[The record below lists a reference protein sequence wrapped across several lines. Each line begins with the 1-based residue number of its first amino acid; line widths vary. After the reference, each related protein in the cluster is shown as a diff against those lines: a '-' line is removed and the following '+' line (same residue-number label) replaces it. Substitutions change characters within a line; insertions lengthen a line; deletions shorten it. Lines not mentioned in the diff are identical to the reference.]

1 MEEEV
6 CGKWMPRARTTCAR
20 RPLHLG
26 ECRTAKALAD
36 TRARKTAR
44 RVGKTLFT
52 PEAKA
57 RWNRRYNLKRYGLT
71 EDDFER
77 MLVEQDYACA
87 MCSELFSDAEVIYI
101 DHDHNCCPDEKSSC
115 GRCVR
120 GLLNRRC
127 NIAVGYIERY
137 DELARV
143 YLGKAKT
150 PLPRRSEG
158 LRVVA
163 S

>member
-1 MEEEV
+1 MDATSADHVCPASSPPGRVPDGEGPGRHQGTEDRAAGRQDALYPGSQGQVEPEV
-6 CGKWMPRARTTCAR
+6 QPQ
-20 RPLHLG
+20 
-26 ECRTAKALAD
+26 
-36 TRARKTAR
+36 
-44 RVGKTLFT
+44 
-52 PEAKA
+52 
-57 RWNRRYNLKRYGLT
+57 RYGLT

-87 MCSELFSDAEVIYI
+87 MCSEPFSDAEVIYI

>member
-1 MEEEV
+1 
-6 CGKWMPRARTTCAR
+6 MPRARTTCAR

-57 RWNRRYNLKRYGLT
+57 RWNRRYNLKRY
-71 EDDFER
+71 
-77 MLVEQDYACA
+77 
-87 MCSELFSDAEVIYI
+87 
-101 DHDHNCCPDEKSSC
+101 
-115 GRCVR
+115 
-120 GLLNRRC
+120 
-127 NIAVGYIERY
+127 